1 MEKKSNILTY
11 ILVGLLIFSFFQYN
25 KLQKKN
31 ERLTN
36 QVSSY
41 EDALDDA
48 NSNIEE
54 ANSTI
59 EDLNSGIENA
69 QGYAWSTYDDMGS
82 AIDDLTTGDTVD
94 TVSAP

>member
-1 MEKKSNILTY
+1 METKSNLRTY
-11 ILVGLLIFSFFQYN
+11 ILIGLLVFSFFQYN
-25 KLQKKN
+25 KVQKKN
-31 ERLTN
+31 DRLVDH
-36 QVSSY
+36 VSSY
-41 EDALDDA
+41 ENALDEA

-59 EDLNSGIENA
+59 EDLNSSIENA

-82 AIDDLTTGDTVD
+82 AIDDLSTGDTVD